1 MVYEEK
7 AASVTTRKKI
17 KDVVMDGN
25 GHLIREY
32 RTLFTLQ
39 LINVLSVLQEGQDFQ
54 SSCLEVWV

>member
-1 MVYEEK
+1 MASSGSNYNYGYWIFYLQMVYEER

-39 LINVLSVLQEGQDFQ
+39 
-54 SSCLEVWV
+54 C